1 MKINVKAFAMTT
13 GVLWGLGVF
22 LMTWYLILL
31 EGASDD
37 KLILGRFYLGYHV
50 NPLGSLIGLAW
61 ALPDG
66 FIGGAVF
73 ALLYNRL
80 AGETAV

>member
-1 MKINVKAFAMTT
+1 MKINVKAFAMAT

-22 LMTWYLILL
+22 LMTWYLILM

-37 KLILGRFYLGYHV
+37 KLILGRFYLGYRV

-66 FIGGAVF
+66 FIGGAIF
-73 ALLYNRL
+73 AWVYNRL
-80 AGETAV
+80 ASKTKS

>member
-37 KLILGRFYLGYHV
+37 ELILGRFYLGYHV

-66 FIGGAVF
+66 FIGGAIF
-73 ALLYNRL
+73 AWVYNRF
-80 AGETAV
+80 AGKMTA